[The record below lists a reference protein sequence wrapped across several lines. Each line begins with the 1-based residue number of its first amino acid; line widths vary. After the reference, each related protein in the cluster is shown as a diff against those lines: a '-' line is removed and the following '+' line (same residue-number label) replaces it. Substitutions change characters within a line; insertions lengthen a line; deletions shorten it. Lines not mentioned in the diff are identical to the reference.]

1 MRQYGA
7 AGSATL
13 PQGLDTTD
21 SPTFAGLQVNGDI
34 DGTGRS
40 SLNLTLK
47 VDNETGGTLSKG
59 SPVYVSSTHASGRP
73 SVTAADA
80 NGASTYPSIGLVWA
94 DISTGTS
101 GYVAQTGI
109 IEDVAAAQF
118 VGTDP
123 SVGDTLYLSETA
135 GKLTVDRP
143 TALDT
148 QVQNI
153 GRVTKT
159 NISVSGGTGTA
170 HVLVQNPGRTND
182 VPNSSPRMFFAE
194 QAAAVPDTAGY
205 GQLWVKNAAPTELY
219 FTTDAGDDIQITTG
233 TAVAGGGGGTAVDD
247 ENLLLH
253 VAVFT

>member
-7 AGSATL
+7 AGAAL
-13 PQGLDTTD
+13 PQSLDTTD

-40 SLNLTLK
+40 TLNLTLK

-73 SVTAADA
+73 SVTSADA
-80 NGASTYPSIGLVWA
+80 NGASTYPSIGLVYA
-94 DISTGTS
+94 DISTGTT
-101 GYVAQTGI
+101 GYVVETGI

-143 TALDT
+143 LAPATA
-148 QVQNI
+148 VQNV

-159 NISVSGGTGTA
+159 NVSVSGGTGTA
-170 HVLVQNPGRTND
+170 HVLVQNPGREND
-182 VPNSSPRMFFAE
+182 QANSCDSVYFTER
-194 QAAAVPDTAGY
+194 AAAQADTAGY

-219 FTTDAGDDIQITTG
+219 FTTDAGDDIQLTSG
-233 TAVAGGGGGTAVDD
+233 TSAAGGGGVAADD
-247 ENLLLH
+247 ENLILH
-253 VAVFT
+253 MQTFA